1 MEVEAGNP
9 SGGSR
14 RGADGTRS
22 GLTRHD
28 PRTRA
33 LERSA
38 RHCPCS
44 DIYYVVLYLIKYCI
58 RAGAPGAATGV
69 GRKRPG

>member
-44 DIYYVVLYLIKYCI
+44 DIYYVVLY
-58 RAGAPGAATGV
+58 
-69 GRKRPG
+69 